1 MTTAFTALLGDTLK
15 SGDGSTISTSNA
27 LAGKKAV
34 GLYFS
39 AHWCPPCRGFTPKLA
54 SAYSESLS
62 KLGLEIVFVS
72 SDRDEASFDSYFAEQ
87 PWLALPYDQRDLK
100 AKLSK
105 QFKVS
110 GIPSFVI
117 LDGETGE
124 LITADGRE
132 AVSEDP
138 KGANFPW
145 RPPTFWEALGTDFL
159 NGTDGETV
167 DVDELKGDGKYIGLY
182 FSAHWCPPCRGFT
195 PDLVKAY
202 KEHLKAKSL
211 EIIFVS
217 SDRDAASFKEYYE
230 TMPWL
235 AIPNGDPRK
244 SKLSSLFNV
253 EGIPSFVIVD
263 AATGE
268 TVNGNARG
276 KVSSDPSG
284 AEFPWHPKAL
294 NELESP
300 DGINDEPALCVML
313 EGCDE
318 ATISAAKAVLEPI
331 AEAAKAA
338 KDPMLFFYAAKTGS
352 VTSRIRE
359 LTGLEKPAA
368 KPSSTLEIPLLLL
381 DIPDEGAYYLSSAT
395 EVTTQAVTAFLDA
408 FKQKT
413 LERKQLS

>member
-1 MTTAFTALLGDTLK
+1 MLIKAGK
-15 SGDGSTISTSNA
+15 SVVPTSDA

-39 AHWCPPCRGFTPKLA
+39 AHWCPPSRGFTPKLA
-54 SAYSESLS
+54 SAYSECLS

-124 LITADGRE
+124 LITADGRD

-202 KEHLKAKSL
+202 AEHLKAKGL

-263 AATGE
+263 ASTGE
-268 TVNGNARG
+268 TINGNARG
-276 KVSSDPSG
+276 KISTDPMGS
-284 AEFPWHPKAL
+284 EFPWHPKAL
-294 NELESP
+294 NELDSP

-318 ATISAAKAVLEPI
+318 ATISAAKTVLEPI
-331 AEAAKAA
+331 AEAAKVA

-352 VTSRIRE
+352 VASRIRE
-359 LTGLEKPAA
+359 LTGLGKSGATPQIA
-368 KPSSTLEIPLLLL
+368 LL
-381 DIPDEGAYYLSSAT
+381 DIPDEGGYYVSSAT
-395 EVTTQAVTAFLDA
+395 EVTEVTVKAFLDA